1 MATEKYEFDEI
12 TGNTQGWN
20 ALLANIVNLMDQH
33 LHTRLLVTLGE
44 AVAAYVPV
52 HISGDG
58 KAYKAQANRSAC
70 PAVGLLIEAGEADD
84 EVRAQRVGPITNSGW
99 TWTPGKPVWLDP
111 DTAGGLTQ
119 AWQPGPYRQMLGI
132 AVSATC
138 LVLGGGID
146 HEALASTTTT
156 TTTTSTS
163 TSTSTAAPTTTTTEA
178 PATTTTEAP
187 TTTTTAAGTTTT
199 TSA

>member
-1 MATEKYEFDEI
+1 MATDKYELPEI
-12 TGNTQGWN
+12 SASTQGWN
-20 ALLANIVNLMDQH
+20 TLLAQLAALVDEH
-33 LHTRLLVTLGE
+33 LHTRLEVTLGE
-44 AVAAYVPV
+44 AANAYVPV

-58 KAYKAQANRSAC
+58 KTYKAQANRSAC
-70 PAVGLLIEAGEADD
+70 PAVGLTVEAGEAEED
-84 EVRAQRVGPITNSGW
+84 VRVQRVGPITNVAWSW
-99 TWTPGKPVWLDP
+99 SPGKPVWLDP

-138 LVLGGGID
+138 VVLGGSID

-156 TTTTSTS
+156 TTTTTTSTS
-163 TSTSTAAPTTTTTEA
+163 TSTSTGAPS
-178 PATTTTEAP
+178 
-187 TTTTTAAGTTTT
+187 TTTT